1 MAQEKKGDR
10 AKGPIF
16 VDGEWKYRYPKTGYP
31 AYWQVVI
38 FDVRPDKKKT
48 TTKKYPFTDEPTEV
62 EALAKAHG
70 QVDEMNCAAK
80 LAAGTTIADAMEFY
94 PKYLAEPDGADDEPM
109 SPGAIRTVMFRLR
122 NVFDERLRALP
133 ITDLTEA
140 DCRAAY
146 ELLKSRR
153 AFDTVF
159 GAIGQAKKFLRWCVA
174 KKWARANPMEA
185 IRAKGTKNDG
195 GKGKK
200 QLGFNELAK
209 WKEVAFDLAEKG
221 DVGAVAALLPLYTML
236 RATMI
241 VTRRVGDVD
250 MQGALVWVR
259 DKQPNRT
266 KRVPEM
272 NCIEEERIWPIL
284 HSLTLGRG
292 AGEWLFA
299 GERTRKTG
307 HRDRSWVK
315 EQIQRVCRLA
325 GVSEDTHTHGMRG
338 AAISAATMS
347 GEFLERIQ
355 KRAGHAAGSDVTRRA
370 YQSAESISKRR
381 QRATM
386 AALAGGKGQ

>member
-1 MAQEKKGDR
+1 MAQQKKGDR

-16 VDGEWKYRYPKTGYP
+16 AGGEWKYRYPKIGYP

-38 FDVRPDKKKT
+38 FDAHTGKATSKKL
-48 TTKKYPFTDEPTEV
+48 PFTDEGS
-62 EALAKAHG
+62 EATMLAQAQG
-70 QVDEMNCAAK
+70 QVDELNCTAK
-80 LAAGTTIADAMEFY
+80 LAAGTTVGDAMDFY
-94 PKYLAEPDGADDEPM
+94 PRYLASPDDDSDPQ
-109 SPGAIRTVMFRLR
+109 SPGAIKTVMFRLR
-122 NVFDERLRALP
+122 GIFDERLRAMP
-133 ITDLTEA
+133 IADLTEA

-146 ELLKSRR
+146 EALKARR

-159 GAIGQAKKFLRWCVA
+159 GSVGQAKKFLRWCVA
-174 KKWARANPMEA
+174 KKWARANPMQGLK
-185 IRAKGTKNDG
+185 AKGTKNDG

-200 QLGFNELAK
+200 QLNFNELAK
-209 WKEVAFDLAEKG
+209 WKECAFDLAEKG

-250 MQGALVWVR
+250 MQGALVLVR

-266 KRVPEM
+266 KKVPEM
-272 NCIEEERIWPIL
+272 NCIEEERLWPIL
-284 HSLTLGRG
+284 QSLTLGRSS
-292 AGEWLFA
+292 GEWLFA
-299 GERTRKTG
+299 GERTRQTG

-315 EQIQRVCRLA
+315 EQIRRVCRLA
-325 GVSEDTHTHGMRG
+325 GVREDTHTHGMRG

-347 GEFLERIQ
+347 GDFLERIQ
-355 KRAGHAAGSDVTRRA
+355 ARAGHAPGSDVMRRA

-386 AALAGGKGQ
+386 AAIAGGRAK